1 MANGTLEDALQRLD
15 DETFN
20 RMIAGI
26 QNVCDQFMHLISDDC
41 PACQIKFELARI
53 RGEQPKAEAA

>member
-1 MANGTLEDALQRLD
+1 MTNGTLEDALHRID

-20 RMIAGI
+20 RIIAGI
-26 QNVCDQFMHLISDDC
+26 QNVCDQYIQLMSVDC

-53 RGEQPKAEAA
+53 RDEKPKAEAA